1 MAEQSEQQS
10 QTIMKRHDEKSN
22 DGQLHTRTAELLWGG
37 RDDFSGGYIREGVGR
52 GAGWTM

>member
-1 MAEQSEQQS
+1 
-10 QTIMKRHDEKSN
+10 MKRHDEKSN

-52 GAGWTM
+52 GAGWTV